1 MAENNVTP
9 LDIAFE
15 DLKSRVDITSV
26 VRQKMID
33 KLTSS
38 INELKLD
45 VNEDPARLLEV
56 KMTIF
61 NTLDGLLKSQVDNS
75 NTYVKAILS
84 RKDSDTTANFQAQVA
99 EVLRQVDMMTVPRN
113 SAITAEERKAAEEA
127 MEKAF
132 ADSGLAITEEELK
145 V

>member
-61 NTLDGLLKSQVDNS
+61 NTLIIIDIITLL
-75 NTYVKAILS
+75 
-84 RKDSDTTANFQAQVA
+84 
-99 EVLRQVDMMTVPRN
+99 
-113 SAITAEERKAAEEA
+113 
-127 MEKAF
+127 
-132 ADSGLAITEEELK
+132 
-145 V
+145 

>member
-45 VNEDPARLLEV
+45 INEDHARLLEV

-61 NTLDGLLKSQVDNS
+61 NTFK
-75 NTYVKAILS
+75 KA
-84 RKDSDTTANFQAQVA
+84 
-99 EVLRQVDMMTVPRN
+99 
-113 SAITAEERKAAEEA
+113 
-127 MEKAF
+127 
-132 ADSGLAITEEELK
+132 
-145 V
+145 

>member
-45 VNEDPARLLEV
+45 INEDPARLLEV

-84 RKDSDTTANFQAQVA
+84 RKDSDTAANFQAQVA
-99 EVLRQVDMMTVPRN
+99 EVLRQVDMMTIPRK
-113 SAITAEERKAAEEA
+113 SAITAEESKDVEEA